1 MAEFILTGEQFSRND
16 VSKLAQFFEQS
27 FDYYINHNT
36 PFFSDYLNALRTVV
50 GLGFTASLVDRQ
62 LFCIYQHYLQR
73 FIALNEGDFKRNPG
87 SKRGLAQAVAEMTY
101 TAALCFY
108 ALHFPRY
115 YEEFIA
121 ALHYALVKIPSLSGK
136 QKAASAGINCGR
148 LR

>member
-1 MAEFILTGEQFSRND
+1 MANRILTGEPFSRND
-16 VSKLAQFFEQS
+16 VSKLAQLFEQS
-27 FDYYINHNT
+27 FDYYISHNT

-62 LFCIYQHYLQR
+62 LFCIYQHYLER

-115 YEEFIA
+115 YEEFIT
-121 ALHYALVKIPSLSGK
+121 ALHYTLVKIPSLSGRRDE
-136 QKAASAGINCGR
+136 AEALLAR
-148 LR
+148 LTAH